1 MDGSS
6 SGKDIANA
14 MSSILRSLGEAG
26 YEVRRMVPTDTVPES
41 DNCFDE
47 LITDV
52 QIRQVSEELFRNGH
66 YARAVEEAFKCLN
79 NVVKDK
85 SGKASVDGAGLMR
98 TALSANPPILKLNSL
113 QTRSEQDEQRGYM
126 DIFAGSMTGIR
137 NPRAHEHSL
146 VDDLENALELLVL
159 ANHLM
164 RKLNGATK

>member
-41 DNCFDE
+41 DNCFDK

-52 QIRQVSEELFRNGH
+52 QIRQVSEALFRNGH
-66 YARAVEEAFKCLN
+66 YACAVEEAFKCLN

-98 TALSANPPILKLNSL
+98 TVLSANSPILKLNSL
-113 QTRSEQDEQRGYM
+113 QTQ
-126 DIFAGSMTGIR
+126 
-137 NPRAHEHSL
+137 
-146 VDDLENALELLVL
+146 
-159 ANHLM
+159 
-164 RKLNGATK
+164 